1 MDQGKRLS
9 FRADCPSRLL
19 LDEVADK
26 WSILVLAALQHGPMR
41 FNQLLHV
48 IDGISKKSL
57 SVVLRR
63 LERNGVVSRHV
74 LHLRPIAVEYGITPL
89 GWTLVEPFAS
99 LYSWTQRHLHE
110 VDRARQQFDEQD
122 GHSHTPNASR

>member
-1 MDQGKRLS
+1 MNQSERLS
-9 FRADCPSRLL
+9 FHADCPSRLL

-41 FNQLLHV
+41 FNQLLHA

-63 LERNGVVSRHV
+63 LERNGIVSRDV
-74 LHLRPIAVEYGITPL
+74 LKLRPIAVAYCITPL
-89 GWTLVEPFAS
+89 GWTLVEPFAA
-99 LYSWTQRHLHE
+99 LYDWTQRHLDE
-110 VDRARQQFDEQD
+110 VDRARQQFDQQG
-122 GHSHTPNASR
+122 GHSLSPNANL